1 MEDATEKVMA
11 GESSTERATTEAVM
25 AELMSTETAVVR
37 QNETVEA
44 NVTEINS
51 ANASANTNA
60 TNTTE
65 AVEDVGPSS
74 ILYPGRFF
82 GRF

>member
-25 AELMSTETAVVR
+25 AELMSTEIPVVA
-37 QNETVEA
+37 QNETVES
-44 NVTEINS
+44 NVTEINL
-51 ANASANTNA
+51 ANATANKNA